1 MRTERLT
8 ILVSPEEKAAITA
21 RARELGLSAGETLR
35 LAFQAA
41 GQTPMDDAF
50 LEAFVADVEK
60 TMEQTQARIDAAM
73 SSTEAVLAEL
83 RAGRRSAM
91 AA

>member
-21 RARELGLSAGETLR
+21 RARELGMSVGETLR
-35 LAFQAA
+35 FAFQAA
-41 GQTPMDDAF
+41 GQASPDDAF
-50 LEAFVADVEK
+50 LEAFVADVEQ
-60 TMEQTQARIDAAM
+60 TMEQTQARIDAALT
-73 SSTEAVLAEL
+73 STEAIIAEL
-83 RAGRRSAM
+83 RATRRPAL

>member
-21 RARELGLSAGETLR
+21 RARELGLSVGETLR
-35 LAFQAA
+35 FAFQAA
-41 GQTPMDDAF
+41 GHTSADDAV
-50 LEAFVADVEK
+50 LEAFVADIER
-60 TMEQTQARIDAAM
+60 TMEQTQARIDAALA
-73 SSTEAVLAEL
+73 STEAVLAEL
-83 RAGRRSAM
+83 RSARAPAM